1 MIGIV
6 VIAFTSS
13 MVDPKLTEKGHFLYQ
28 RIFADEKFVAAG
40 QLVIPGKG
48 EKPKKSSKDNT
59 YVGSDR
65 DALIQ
70 LLKISLRS
78 FILLKGSSMSLYTK
92 RNSTYLREECSWFL
106 EVRLCS
112 FQFVHPLT
120 MWSSR

>member
-1 MIGIV
+1 
-6 VIAFTSS
+6 